1 MLVLVCM
8 CWMYVWQN
16 SKISNSFFSNEMVYD
31 GVMNNKKKSKKW
43 KKMSKKLW
51 LLLLLFLLAFFVGRR
66 CKSFLAAVRLKCI
79 YTHRLY
85 KVSMFWCW
93 ARSFRIGRNIFVD
106 VLVCMRVYALS
117 FREKK
122 FILSSSCKTT
132 LYLPEMNFFSRQK
145 KTGFMI
151 TNGPICFL

>member
-1 MLVLVCM
+1 M
-8 CWMYVWQN
+8 CGKTRKSATASFQMKWFTMVWWTTRRNQRSGRKCLKN
-16 SKISNSFFSNEMVYD
+16 YDCCCCFFF
-31 GVMNNKKKSKKW
+31 
-43 KKMSKKLW
+43 W
-51 LLLLLFLLAFFVGRR
+51 LFFVGRR

-122 FILSSSCKTT
+122 LFYRRLVKLLSICPKWI
-132 LYLPEMNFFSRQK
+132 FSLAK
-145 KTGFMI
+145 NKTGFMI